1 MGDSLRIGAIMMD
14 ICHNR
19 LAGSNV
25 RHALRKSR
33 PRHDRVSHSENGGF
47 TLLELLV
54 ALVIIGIVVSVAVL
68 ALGGNQRAEQ
78 AHTEARR
85 LAALIGLASQQ
96 AVVQSRSY
104 GVRFSDTGYRFLV
117 HDTKWKASADRM
129 FRARALPDGLH
140 LEVSQDGRP
149 LPAPATA
156 GNKTAPQIVI
166 TSDGDRTPFE
176 AQISAPDDPA
186 SRYTVT
192 VPEIGKISVTGPP

>member
-1 MGDSLRIGAIMMD
+1 MHVLPAHSLLNPMRTPT
-14 ICHNR
+14 
-19 LAGSNV
+19 SP
-25 RHALRKSR
+25 S
-33 PRHDRVSHSENGGF
+33 DRATRRENGGF

-78 AHTEARR
+78 AHAEARR

-104 GVRFSDTGYRFLV
+104 GVRFSDKGYRFLV
-117 HDTKWKASADRM
+117 HDTKWTASTDRM
-129 FRARALPDGLH
+129 FRARSLPDGLT

-149 LPAPATA
+149 LPSPAANGTQA
-156 GNKTAPQIVI
+156 APQVII

-176 AQISAPDDPA
+176 AVIAVPDDP
-186 SRYTVT
+186 SGRFTVT
-192 VPEIGKISVTGPP
+192 VPEIGKIKVAQSP